1 MVRQLFSILYLT
13 LFYICL
19 VNVRSILQQK
29 RKTKKKKKEAFFLL
43 SSLSNLSFLEDTI
56 IAQQFKKQNTHTL
69 SKNELGFCLRT

>member
-19 VNVRSILQQK
+19 VNVRSILHQK
-29 RKTKKKKKEAFFLL
+29 RKRKKKKEAFFLL

>member
-29 RKTKKKKKEAFFLL
+29 RKRKKKEAFFLL